1 MKPLT
6 IHFYTAFVHEQ
17 GTYFRFHNLA
27 RGLAALGQNVT
38 VFACDQNRRSRPR
51 TENRDGI
58 EYQILPVSAAARV
71 FDIACDPIT
80 AGRNALVRRP
90 ACDIAHLFQP
100 FPTAAL
106 AWRRAEA
113 RAHFWD
119 WDDLWTHENS
129 RRPLRPLREH
139 WSKPVIRYMEKT
151 LPRTADHVTVIDAF
165 LGDLARSRDANR
177 VSLLY
182 NPSPTFPAEGKAEI
196 RRRLGLNPNAF
207 YVGFMGFTT
216 AEMEWCLTAVAQ
228 NSRAFPALRFA
239 VCGPDKGALGPL
251 PAELESRMDALGRL
265 SQSEARHFA
274 AALDLALLPL
284 EDNSFNRSR
293 FPVKFSEY
301 LMAGTPVL
309 CSEIG
314 ECAKLAP
321 SMPWVLGAGTT
332 RQGWLDAFPGAVKAV
347 QQGSVPAVNK
357 EAVHK
362 LFSEHTVC
370 CGLLAAYRTEL
381 DD

>member
-51 TENRDGI
+51 TENRNGI
-58 EYQILPVSAAARV
+58 KYQILPVSAAARV
-71 FDIACDPIT
+71 FEATCDPVTTVKNSLI
-80 AGRNALVRRP
+80 RRP

-100 FPTAAL
+100 FPAAAL
-106 AWRRAEA
+106 AWRRSEA

-119 WDDLWTHENS
+119 WDDLWTHETG
-129 RRPLRPLREH
+129 RRPLRPFRHH
-139 WSKPVIRYMEKT
+139 WSKPVIAFMEKA
-151 LPRTADHVTVIDAF
+151 LPKTADHVTTIDAF
-165 LGDLARSRDANR
+165 LGDLAKSRGADK

-182 NPSPTFPAEGKAEI
+182 NPSPAVSLDSKIEI
-196 RRRLGLNPNAF
+196 RRRLGLDPNAF

-228 NSRAFPALRFA
+228 NSSAFPMLRFA
-239 VCGPDKGALGPL
+239 VCGPKKEALGPL
-251 PAELESRMDALGRL
+251 PQELESRVDALGRL
-265 SQSEARHFA
+265 SQSEARQFA

-284 EDNSFNRSR
+284 EDNLFNRSR

-332 RQGWLDAFPGAVKAV
+332 RQQWLDAFPEAVKTIE
-347 QQGSVPAVNK
+347 QNRVPAVN
-357 EAVHK
+357 ERIVHQ

-370 CGLLAAYRTEL
+370 CGLLAAYRAEL
-381 DD
+381 ND